1 MADTI
6 TVKILADQSG
16 TEALTLRRILRSQFP
31 RETKGKT
38 CQWQPDDPQI
48 ESILQAVKN
57 GHKANGKTQVTKP
70 KGVKNTKN
78 IPVKK
83 PTSSIC

>member
-6 TVKILADQSG
+6 TVKQLVDKVGIEG
-16 TEALTLRRILRSQFP
+16 RTLRRILWSQFP
-31 RETKGKT
+31 RETKGKAW
-38 CQWQPDDPQI
+38 QWQPDDPLI
-48 ESILQAVKN
+48 ELILKAVKN
-57 GHKANGKTQVTKP
+57 GYKANGKTQVTKP

-83 PTSSIC
+83 PTSIIC